1 MIAQVCAMYG
11 YPIHY
16 VTSEIA
22 IWDFYALHLYGSE
35 MREIDAAAYAFE
47 NRLEMFGY
55 PKPEKNKLNRK
66 SNTMKDALTPDSV
79 AVKEYT
85 TNDLK
90 FV

>member
-22 IWDFYALHLYGSE
+22 IWDFYALHLYGTE

-47 NRLEMFGY
+47 NCLELFGY
-55 PKPEKNKLNRK
+55 PKQEKNKLKGK
-66 SNTMKDALTPDSV
+66 SNAMKDALTSDSIG
-79 AVKEYT
+79 VKEYT